1 MKYKKSFPRIG
12 GRLTLT
18 GILLFLSVNI
28 QAADWLFRNG
38 KSSYQIVVS
47 TEASASE
54 QTAAK
59 ELQQYIEQVSGVQLP
74 ITSDLKTNGRSIYVG
89 YNERVAALTGT
100 QKPEKDDESFTY
112 RTVGKNLLIWGGS
125 QRGTMYGVFTFLE
138 RELGIHWLTPKCTV
152 VPKQN
157 EWKLPRL
164 NHTEHPFIGYRYSNY
179 HVARDVPEWSAHTRE
194 NTKWYPTS
202 NDYGNIEAYY
212 GAHTME
218 WLVPVKEFFA
228 THPEYFCMRDG
239 KRYDGYG
246 QLCLSNPDVL
256 EICKTRLAQRMREE
270 PGYRIYSLSQN
281 DNFRFCQCE
290 KCAAIEQQYGGHSGI
305 IVWFVNQVADAV
317 KDEFPDK
324 YIGTFAYQYSRQ
336 PPTGIKPRENVVIR
350 LCSIECCFAHPL
362 DAGCP
367 QNEAFM
373 RDLKGWA
380 DIAPHL
386 FIWDYIVDYAQYMAP
401 WPNFQ
406 VLGPNIK
413 VFGDNKAIGVFE
425 EAQYQSAGAEFDEM
439 KAWTVN
445 QLLWNPYQDVDS
457 LVSIFIDGYYGKA
470 APRIMDYYR
479 LCQSL
484 VKPDVHYGIYI
495 RENHEIYSDE
505 FTQKAFAILQEALDA
520 AENDEIRERVDRVRM
535 QPLYLQCMRHKAES
549 YKDGTWADLLR
560 LMKKYN
566 AMHREGQP
574 QDKFIREFEEEA
586 QK

>member
-1 MKYKKSFPRIG
+1 MKAR
-12 GRLTLT
+12 T
-18 GILLFLSVNI
+18 ILILWLVSLSIN
-28 QAADWLFRNG
+28 ANGADWLFRNG
-38 KSSYQIVVS
+38 KSNYQIVVS
-47 TEASASE
+47 AEASSSE
-54 QTAAK
+54 QTAAR
-59 ELQQYIEQVSGVQLP
+59 ELQQYIQQVSGVELP
-74 ITSDLKTNGRSIYVG
+74 ITSDLKAKGRHIFVG
-89 YNERVAALTGT
+89 YNEQVAALTGA

-112 RTVGKNLLIWGGS
+112 RTVGHDLHIWGGS
-125 QRGTMYGVFTFLE
+125 QRGTMYGVFSFLE
-138 RELGIHWLTPKCTV
+138 KELGIHWLTPKCTV
-152 VPKQN
+152 VPKST

-164 NHTEHPFIGYRYSNY
+164 DCTERPFIGYRYSNY
-179 HVARDVPEWSAHTRE
+179 FVARDVPEWSAHTYE
-194 NTKWYPTS
+194 NTKWYPST

-228 THPEYFCMRDG
+228 THPEYFCLRDG

-256 EICKTRLAQRMREE
+256 EICKTRMKQRMREE

-281 DNFRFCQCE
+281 DNFRFCECE
-290 KCAAIEQQYGGHSGI
+290 KCAAIEQQYGGHSGL

-324 YIGTFAYQYSRQ
+324 FIGTFAYQYTRQ

-373 RDLKGWA
+373 RDLRGWA
-380 DIAPHL
+380 ELAPHL

-406 VLGPNIK
+406 VLGPNIR
-413 VFGDNKAIGVFE
+413 VFGENKAIGVFE

-445 QLLWNPYQDVDS
+445 HLLWNPNQNVDS
-457 LVSIFIDGYYGKA
+457 LVSIFIDGFYGKA
-470 APRIMDYYR
+470 APHIMDYYR

-484 VKPDVHYGIYI
+484 VKPDIHYGIYI
-495 RENHEIYSDE
+495 RENHEIYSDD
-505 FTQKAFAILQEALDA
+505 FTKKAFAILKEALQA

-535 QPLYLQCMRHKAES
+535 QPLYLQCMRHKEES
-549 YKDGTWADLLR
+549 KKDGTWEDLLR
-560 LMKKYN
+560 LMKKYK
-566 AMHREGQP
+566 AMHREGYP
-574 QDKFIREFEEEA
+574 QEKFISEYER
-586 QK
+586 